1 MAVSI
6 ADIQKLRKMSGAGL
20 ADCKK
25 ALEEAGSDFD
35 KAMELIRKRGQAIAA
50 KRSDRDASEGC
61 VLVKVDGNFG
71 AIIALKCETDF
82 VASNA
87 DFIKL
92 AQDILD
98 AAVAARCKSL
108 EEVNALPMGDSTIA
122 DAVTARSGVTGEKME
137 LDGYMTLEA
146 PALASYNHMNKNFL
160 CTLIAFNKEMTDPAV
175 GHEIAMQVAAMN
187 PVAVDEASVPQE
199 VKEREMTVAVEKTK
213 LEQCQKAVEAALR
226 KAGYNL
232 YIAENEEHINEGIM
246 KHEITEAQADDI
258 RRIKKEVFEEKSA
271 NLPTQMIE
279 NIAKGR
285 MAKFYKENCLLNQD
299 FIQDDFKGTVSEFL
313 KKADKELSVTS
324 FRRFSLRAE

>member
-20 ADCKK
+20 ADCKQ
-25 ALEEAGSDFD
+25 ALEEAESDFD

-71 AIIALKCETDF
+71 AMIALKCETDF

-87 DFIKL
+87 DFVKL
-92 AQDILD
+92 AQDIID
-98 AAVAARCKSL
+98 AAVAARCKTI
-108 EEVNALPMGDSTIA
+108 EEVKALPLGESNVA
-122 DAVTARSGVTGEKME
+122 EAVAVRSGVTGEKME

-146 PALASYNHMNKNFL
+146 PALASYNHQSKNFL
-160 CTLIAFNKEMTDPAV
+160 CTLVAFNKEMADPAV
-175 GHEIAMQVAAMN
+175 GHEVAMQVAAMN

-199 VKEREMTVAVEKTK
+199 VKDREMTVAIDKTK
-213 LEQCQKAVEAALR
+213 LEQCQKAVEAALK

-232 YIAENEEHINEGIM
+232 YTAENEEHIAEGIA
-246 KHEITEAQADDI
+246 KGYITEEQADDI
-258 RRIKKEVFEEKSA
+258 RRIKTEVFEQKA
-271 NLPTQMIE
+271 ATLPAQMVE

-285 MAKFYKENCLLNQD
+285 MNKFYKENCLLNQEY
-299 FIQDDFKGTVSEFL
+299 IQDSKITVAEFL
-313 KKADKELSVTS
+313 QKADKELTATA
-324 FRRFSLRAE
+324 FKRFSLRAE

>member
-25 ALEEAGSDFD
+25 ALEEAESDFD

-61 VLVKVDGNFG
+61 VLVKVDGTFG

-87 DFIKL
+87 DFVKL
-92 AQDILD
+92 AQDIID
-98 AAVAARCKSL
+98 AAVAARCKNID
-108 EEVNALPMGDSTIA
+108 EVKALPMGDGTIA
-122 DAVTARSGVTGEKME
+122 DAVAVRSGVTGEKME

-146 PALASYNHMNKNFL
+146 PALASYNHQSKNFL
-160 CTLIAFNKEMTDPAV
+160 CTLVAFNKEMANPAV

-199 VKEREMTVAVEKTK
+199 IKDREMTVAIDKTK
-213 LEQCQKAVEAALR
+213 LEQCQKAVEAALK

-232 YIAENEEHINEGIM
+232 YTCENEEHIAEGIA
-246 KHEITEAQADDI
+246 KGYITEAQADDI
-258 RRIKKEVFEEKSA
+258 RRIKTEVFEQKA
-271 NLPTQMIE
+271 ATLPAQMVE

-285 MAKFYKENCLLNQD
+285 MAKFYKEGCLLNQEY
-299 FIQDDFKGTVSEFL
+299 IQDASLTVAEFL
-313 KKADKELSVTS
+313 KKADKELTATS
-324 FRRFSLRAE
+324 FKRFSLRAE

>member
-25 ALEEAGSDFD
+25 ALEEAESDFD

-71 AIIALKCETDF
+71 AMIALKCETDF

-87 DFIKL
+87 DFVKL
-92 AQDILD
+92 AQDIID
-98 AAVAARCKSL
+98 AAVAARCMTI
-108 EEVNALPMGDSTIA
+108 EEVKALPLGESNVA
-122 DAVTARSGVTGEKME
+122 EAVAVRSGVTGEKME

-146 PALASYNHMNKNFL
+146 PALASYNHQSKNFL
-160 CTLIAFNKEMTDPAV
+160 CTLVAFNKEMADPAV
-175 GHEIAMQVAAMN
+175 GHEVAMQVAAMN

-199 VKEREMTVAVEKTK
+199 VKDREMTVAIDKTK
-213 LEQCQKAVEAALR
+213 LEQCQKAVEAALK

-232 YIAENEEHINEGIM
+232 YTAENEEHIAEGIA
-246 KHEITEAQADDI
+246 KGYITEEQADDI
-258 RRIKKEVFEEKSA
+258 RRIKTEVFEQKA
-271 NLPTQMIE
+271 ATLPAQMVE

-285 MAKFYKENCLLNQD
+285 MNKFYKENCLLNQEY
-299 FIQDDFKGTVSEFL
+299 IQDSKITVAEFL
-313 KKADKELSVTS
+313 QKADKELTATA
-324 FRRFSLRAE
+324 FKRFSLRAE

>member
-25 ALEEAGSDFD
+25 ALEEAESDFD
-35 KAMELIRKRGQAIAA
+35 KAMEIIRKRGQAIAA

-98 AAVAARCKSL
+98 AAVAARCKTL
-108 EEVNALPMGDSTIA
+108 EEVNALPMGDMTIA
-122 DAVTARSGVTGEKME
+122 EAVTARSGVTGEKME

-146 PALASYNHMNKNFL
+146 PALASYNHMSKNFL
-160 CTLIAFNKEMTDPAV
+160 CTLVAFNKEMANAAA
-175 GHEIAMQVAAMN
+175 GHEVAMQVAAMN
-187 PVAVDEASVPQE
+187 PVAVDEASVPAE
-199 VKEREMTVAVEKTK
+199 VVEREKTVAIEKTK
-213 LEQCQKAVEAALR
+213 LEQCQKAVEAALK

-232 YIAENEEHINEGIM
+232 YTAENEEHIAEGIA
-246 KHEITEAQADDI
+246 KGYITEAQADDI
-258 RRIKKEVFEEKSA
+258 RRIKTEVFEQKA
-271 NLPTQMIE
+271 ATLPAQMVE
-279 NIAKGR
+279 NIARGR
-285 MAKFYKENCLLNQD
+285 MAKFYKESCLLNQD
-299 FIQDDFKGTVSEFL
+299 YIQDTKITVADFL
-313 KKADKELSVTS
+313 KKEEKDLTVTA

>member
-25 ALEEAGSDFD
+25 ALEEAESDFD

-71 AIIALKCETDF
+71 AMIALKCETDF

-87 DFIKL
+87 DFVKL
-92 AQDILD
+92 AQDIID
-98 AAVAARCKSL
+98 AAVAARCKTI
-108 EEVNALPMGDSTIA
+108 EEVKALPLGESNVA
-122 DAVTARSGVTGEKME
+122 EAVAVRSGVTGEKME

-146 PALASYNHMNKNFL
+146 PALASYNHQSKNFL
-160 CTLIAFNKEMTDPAV
+160 CTLVAFNKEMADPAV
-175 GHEIAMQVAAMN
+175 GHEVAMQVAAMN

-199 VKEREMTVAVEKTK
+199 VKDREMTVAIDKTK
-213 LEQCQKAVEAALR
+213 LEQCQKAVEAALK

-232 YIAENEEHINEGIM
+232 YTAENEEHIAEGIA
-246 KHEITEAQADDI
+246 KGYITEEQADDI
-258 RRIKKEVFEEKSA
+258 RRIKTEVFEQKA
-271 NLPTQMIE
+271 ATLPAQMVE

-285 MAKFYKENCLLNQD
+285 MNKFYKENCLLNQEY
-299 FIQDDFKGTVSEFL
+299 IQDSKITVAEFL
-313 KKADKELSVTS
+313 QKADKELTATA
-324 FRRFSLRAE
+324 FKRFSLRAE

>member
-25 ALEEAGSDFD
+25 ALEEAESDFD
-35 KAMELIRKRGQAIAA
+35 KAMEIIRKRGQAIAA

-61 VLVKVDGNFG
+61 VLVKVDGTFG

-98 AAVAARCKSL
+98 AAVAARCKTL
-108 EEVNALPMGDSTIA
+108 EEVNALPMGDMTIA
-122 DAVTARSGVTGEKME
+122 EAVTARSGVTGEKME

-160 CTLIAFNKEMTDPAV
+160 CTLVAFNKEMANEAA
-175 GHEIAMQVAAMN
+175 GHEVAMQVAAMN
-187 PVAVDEASVPQE
+187 PVAVDEASVPAE
-199 VKEREMTVAVEKTK
+199 VIEREKTVAIEKTK
-213 LEQCQKAVEAALR
+213 LEQCQKAVEAALK

-232 YIAENEEHINEGIM
+232 YTAENEEHIAEGIA
-246 KHEITEAQADDI
+246 KGYITEAQADDI
-258 RRIKKEVFEEKSA
+258 RRIKTEVFEQKA
-271 NLPTQMIE
+271 ATLPAQMVE

-299 FIQDDFKGTVSEFL
+299 YIQDTKITVADFL
-313 KKADKELSVTS
+313 KKEEKDLTVTA